1 MILSPVNPIPSRSP
15 SKIIRRVHMY
25 LALFLTPWMLVY
37 ALSGLVLNHSELV
50 RGWYGGKFSDFEK
63 IEERPYTAGF
73 SADATARLIGEQV
86 LADLGLAGSFNVQG
100 TPAQPKLVITR
111 NAALTAHRVTYF
123 RTENRLLIEKQSLST
138 PVILNRLHFRH
149 GYEQPFVSA
158 NVWGFI
164 VDLAVVGMLFWVV
177 SGIWMWWEIKPA
189 RSGGAVFALLGCGAF
204 GLLLATI

>member
-1 MILSPVNPIPSRSP
+1 MNATPTPPASP
-15 SKIIRRVHMY
+15 SKIIRRVHLY

-37 ALSGLVLNHSELV
+37 ALSGLVLNHAETV
-50 RGWYGGKFSDFEK
+50 RGWYGGKFNDFEK
-63 IEERPYTAGF
+63 LEERPYTAAF
-73 SADATARLIGEQV
+73 SADAPARLIGAQI

-123 RTENRLLIEKQSLST
+123 RTENRLLIEQQSPST
-138 PVILNRLHFRH
+138 PVMLYRLHFRH
-149 GYEQPFVSA
+149 GYEQPFISA
-158 NVWGFI
+158 KIWGFA
-164 VDLAVVGMLFWVV
+164 VDLAIVGMLFWVV

-189 RSGGAVFALLGCGAF
+189 RTAGAVFALVGGGAF